1 MVVESEEFI
10 VNKMVKTNHILDK
23 YHGLLED
30 PVQRPG
36 LKLKKTKLKNL
47 TEKNISATKS
57 VLPSP
62 IGQFSS

>member
-30 PVQRPG
+30 PV
-36 LKLKKTKLKNL
+36 
-47 TEKNISATKS
+47 
-57 VLPSP
+57 
-62 IGQFSS
+62 